1 MARKKAAGGAIAVVA
16 HTHPSVTKGGAEIAA
31 YSLYQGLKAM
41 GAEAIFV
48 AACLAEDID
57 AFRPDSRDEYA
68 LVMQRTHYDDF
79 YTLSAGEITREL
91 LAILQARRVRLVNFH
106 HHINIGVNSLRALA
120 AVTKIPFFVTFHEF
134 TAMCANHGQM
144 VTRPSR
150 RLCAQATPTA
160 CAACFPERP
169 PQQFLL
175 RAQLMQEALRPAA
188 GYIAP
193 SRFLA
198 DRFIAWGLEREKFRV
213 IENGLRALPARPAPP
228 LPHTREQPFVFGTFG
243 QITPYKGMD
252 LVLDALELLAELPAL
267 ARRVRIRVHGG
278 VAGQT
283 AEFLARFDAAMEGC
297 AFAEYVGAYANDD
310 IFGLMAKCDY
320 VLVPSTWWEN
330 SPVVIQEAFAAGRP
344 VICTGIGG
352 MAEKVAAGVAGLHVR
367 PSDPADLVRA
377 LAEASDARVYR
388 RLCAGLPGVTDQV
401 AMAKAYLDVFKEAV
415 SK

>member
-1 MARKKAAGGAIAVVA
+1 MARKIAGGPIAIVA

-31 YSLYQGLKAM
+31 YGLYQGLKAL
-41 GAEAIFV
+41 GTEAIFI
-48 AACLAEDID
+48 AACLSETID
-57 AFRPDSRDEYA
+57 AFRPASRDEYA
-68 LVMQRTHYDDF
+68 LVMQRTRYDDF
-79 YTLSAGEITREL
+79 YTLSAGQITREL

-120 AVTKIPFFVTFHEF
+120 ALTKIPFFVTFHEF
-134 TAMCANHGQM
+134 TAICANHGQM

-169 PQQFLL
+169 PQQFRL
-175 RAQLMQEALRPAA
+175 RADLMREALLPAA

-198 DRFIAWGLEREKFRV
+198 DRFIAWGLERGKFGV
-213 IENGLRALPARPAPP
+213 IENGLRALPARPALP
-228 LPHTREQPFVFGTFG
+228 LPHTRGQPFVFGTFG
-243 QITPYKGMD
+243 QITPYKGVD
-252 LVLDALELLAELPAL
+252 QVLDALDMLAEQPAL

-278 VAGQT
+278 LAGQS
-283 AEFLARFDAAMEGC
+283 AEFIARFHATVKDCE
-297 AFAEYVGAYANDD
+297 FAEYAGPYANDD
-310 IFGLMAKCDY
+310 IFELMSKCDY

-367 PSDPADLVRA
+367 PHDPADLVRA
-377 LAEASDARVYR
+377 LAEAADVRLYKK
-388 RLCAGLPGVTDQV
+388 LCAGLPEVTDQA
-401 AMAKAYLDVFKEAV
+401 AMAKGYLEVFKEPAT
-415 SK
+415 K